1 MERRKLKLQCSTEA
15 YHNLTIA
22 MNKRSDDVVI
32 YNSDLEDVVKCHCKL
47 IDDSSFEHKFHLVV
61 EAGRKRSWVDRK
73 KLFDFMVAHAKAH
86 GKGKRS

>member
-1 MERRKLKLQCSTEA
+1 MERRKIKLQCSMGA
-15 YHNLTIA
+15 YHNLTVA
-22 MNKRSDDVVI
+22 MNKRTDEVRI
-32 YNSDLEDVVKCHCKL
+32 YNFDLEDVVACHCKL
-47 IDDSSFEHKFHLVV
+47 IDSSFEHKFHLVV